1 MAAEESLKSSLYK
14 LEIIIIKVL
23 PFVIAALYILS
34 TILDYIDICSTL
46 VNYIVYLMFFLF
58 LYVSS
63 YVFKFCEYHR
73 MPIHY
78 ALGINLINVCDVY
91 VAINS
96 QYHDYAELF
105 KSWFGDGIEQK
116 IVESA
121 IVFWFKDADCKAEN
135 KVVKYLE

>member
-1 MAAEESLKSSLYK
+1 MAAEGNLKSSLYK

-23 PFVIAALYILS
+23 PFIIAALYILS

-58 LYVSS
+58 LYISS

-78 ALGINLINVCDVY
+78 ALLLILSTMTTQSCLRVGLVM
-91 VAINS
+91 V
-96 QYHDYAELF
+96 
-105 KSWFGDGIEQK
+105 
-116 IVESA
+116 
-121 IVFWFKDADCKAEN
+121 
-135 KVVKYLE
+135 

>member
-1 MAAEESLKSSLYK
+1 MAVEGNLKSSLYK

-23 PFVIAALYILS
+23 PFIIAALYILS
-34 TILDYIDICSTL
+34 TILDYIEVCSTL

-78 ALGINLINVCDVY
+78 ALGINLINVYDVY
-91 VAINS
+91 VGIPVDNYSMFGIYSIFTGIAIFITV
-96 QYHDYAELF
+96 YLYV
-105 KSWFGDGIEQK
+105 KSHK
-116 IVESA
+116 KPTA
-121 IVFWFKDADCKAEN
+121 KR
-135 KVVKYLE
+135 

>member
-1 MAAEESLKSSLYK
+1 MAVEGNLKSSLYK

-23 PFVIAALYILS
+23 PFIIAALYILS

-78 ALGINLINVCDVY
+78 ALGINLINIYDVY
-91 VAINS
+91 VGIPVDNYLMFGIYSIFTGIAIFITVYLYVRS
-96 QYHDYAELF
+96 HKKPTA
-105 KSWFGDGIEQK
+105 
-116 IVESA
+116 
-121 IVFWFKDADCKAEN
+121 KDN
-135 KVVKYLE
+135 R

>member
-1 MAAEESLKSSLYK
+1 MAAEGNLKSSLYK

-23 PFVIAALYILS
+23 PFIIAALYILS

-78 ALGINLINVCDVY
+78 ALGINLINVYDVY
-91 VAINS
+91 VGIPVDNYSMFGIYSVFTGIAIFITV
-96 QYHDYAELF
+96 YLYV
-105 KSWFGDGIEQK
+105 KSHKKPTI
-116 IVESA
+116 
-121 IVFWFKDADCKAEN
+121 KDSR
-135 KVVKYLE
+135 

>member
-1 MAAEESLKSSLYK
+1 MAVEGNLKSSLYK
-14 LEIIIIKVL
+14 LEIIIIKVP
-23 PFVIAALYILS
+23 PFIIAALYILS

-78 ALGINLINVCDVY
+78 ALGINLINVYDVY
-91 VAINS
+91 VGIPVDNYSMFGIYSIFTGIAIFITV
-96 QYHDYAELF
+96 YLYV
-105 KSWFGDGIEQK
+105 KSHK
-116 IVESA
+116 KPTA
-121 IVFWFKDADCKAEN
+121 KDN
-135 KVVKYLE
+135 R

>member
-1 MAAEESLKSSLYK
+1 MAAEGNLKSSLYK
-14 LEIIIIKVL
+14 LEIMIIKVL
-23 PFVIAALYILS
+23 PFIIAALYILS

-78 ALGINLINVCDVY
+78 ALGINLINVYDVY
-91 VAINS
+91 VGIPVDNYSMFGIYSIFTGIAIFITVYLYVRS
-96 QYHDYAELF
+96 YK
-105 KSWFGDGIEQK
+105 KSTN
-116 IVESA
+116 
-121 IVFWFKDADCKAEN
+121 KDN
-135 KVVKYLE
+135 R

>member
-1 MAAEESLKSSLYK
+1 MAAEGNLKSNLYK
-14 LEIIIIKVL
+14 LEIVIIKVL

-63 YVFKFCEYHR
+63 YVFKFCGYHR

-78 ALGINLINVCDVY
+78 ALGINLINVYDVY
-91 VAINS
+91 VGIPVDNYSMFGIYSIFTGIAIFITVYLYVRS
-96 QYHDYAELF
+96 YK
-105 KSWFGDGIEQK
+105 KSTN
-116 IVESA
+116 
-121 IVFWFKDADCKAEN
+121 KDN
-135 KVVKYLE
+135 R

>member
-1 MAAEESLKSSLYK
+1 MAAEGNLKSSLYK

-23 PFVIAALYILS
+23 PFIIAALYILS

-78 ALGINLINVCDVY
+78 ALGINLINVYDVY
-91 VAINS
+91 VGIPVDNYSMFGIYSIFTGIAIFITV
-96 QYHDYAELF
+96 YLYV
-105 KSWFGDGIEQK
+105 KSHK
-116 IVESA
+116 KPA
-121 IVFWFKDADCKAEN
+121 IKDN
-135 KVVKYLE
+135 R

>member
-1 MAAEESLKSSLYK
+1 MAAEGNLKSSLYK

-23 PFVIAALYILS
+23 PFIIAALYILS

-78 ALGINLINVCDVY
+78 ALGINLINVYDVY
-91 VAINS
+91 VGIPVDNYSMFGIYSIFTGIAIFITV
-96 QYHDYAELF
+96 YLYV
-105 KSWFGDGIEQK
+105 KSYKKPTI
-116 IVESA
+116 
-121 IVFWFKDADCKAEN
+121 KDSR
-135 KVVKYLE
+135 

>member
-1 MAAEESLKSSLYK
+1 MATEGNLKSSLYK

-23 PFVIAALYILS
+23 PFIIATLYILS

-46 VNYIVYLMFFLF
+46 VNYLVYLMFFLF

-78 ALGINLINVCDVY
+78 ALGINLINVYDVY
-91 VAINS
+91 VGIPVDNYSMFGIYSIFTGIAIFITV
-96 QYHDYAELF
+96 YLY
-105 KSWFGDGIEQK
+105 
-116 IVESA
+116 
-121 IVFWFKDADCKAEN
+121 
-135 KVVKYLE
+135 VKGRK

>member
-1 MAAEESLKSSLYK
+1 M
-14 LEIIIIKVL
+14 L
-23 PFVIAALYILS
+23 PFIIAALYILS

-78 ALGINLINVCDVY
+78 ALGINPINVYDVY
-91 VAINS
+91 VGIPVDNYSMFGIYSIFTGIAIFITV
-96 QYHDYAELF
+96 YLYV
-105 KSWFGDGIEQK
+105 KSHK
-116 IVESA
+116 KPA
-121 IVFWFKDADCKAEN
+121 TKDN
-135 KVVKYLE
+135 R

>member
-1 MAAEESLKSSLYK
+1 MAAEGNLKSSLYK

-23 PFVIAALYILS
+23 PFIIAALYILS

-78 ALGINLINVCDVY
+78 ALGINLINVYDVY
-91 VAINS
+91 VGIPVDNYSMFGIYSIFTGIAIFITV
-96 QYHDYAELF
+96 YLYV
-105 KSWFGDGIEQK
+105 KSHK
-116 IVESA
+116 KPTT
-121 IVFWFKDADCKAEN
+121 KDN
-135 KVVKYLE
+135 R

>member
-1 MAAEESLKSSLYK
+1 MAAEGNLKSSLYK

-23 PFVIAALYILS
+23 PFIIAALYILS

-78 ALGINLINVCDVY
+78 ALGINLINVYDVY
-91 VAINS
+91 VGIPVDNYSMFGIYSIFTGIAIFITV
-96 QYHDYAELF
+96 YLYV
-105 KSWFGDGIEQK
+105 KSHKKPTIED
-116 IVESA
+116 SR
-121 IVFWFKDADCKAEN
+121 
-135 KVVKYLE
+135 

>member
-1 MAAEESLKSSLYK
+1 MAAEGSLKSSLYK

-23 PFVIAALYILS
+23 PFIIAALYILS

-78 ALGINLINVCDVY
+78 ALGINLINVYDVY
-91 VAINS
+91 VGIPVDNYSMFGIYSIFTGIAIFITV
-96 QYHDYAELF
+96 YLYV
-105 KSWFGDGIEQK
+105 KSYK
-116 IVESA
+116 KPTV
-121 IVFWFKDADCKAEN
+121 KDSR
-135 KVVKYLE
+135 

>member
-34 TILDYIDICSTL
+34 TILDYIDINSTL
-46 VNYIVYLMFFLF
+46 INYIVYLMFFLF

-78 ALGINLINVCDVY
+78 SLGINLINVYDVY
-91 VAINS
+91 VGIPVDNYSMLGIYSIFTGIAIFITVYLYAKNNKKSSRKHNS
-96 QYHDYAELF
+96 RYRCR
-105 KSWFGDGIEQK
+105 K
-116 IVESA
+116 
-121 IVFWFKDADCKAEN
+121 
-135 KVVKYLE
+135 

>member
-1 MAAEESLKSSLYK
+1 M
-14 LEIIIIKVL
+14 
-23 PFVIAALYILS
+23 AALYILS

-78 ALGINLINVCDVY
+78 ALGINLINIYDVY
-91 VAINS
+91 VGIPVDNYLMFGIYSVFTGIAIFITVYLYVRS
-96 QYHDYAELF
+96 HKKPTA
-105 KSWFGDGIEQK
+105 
-116 IVESA
+116 
-121 IVFWFKDADCKAEN
+121 KDN
-135 KVVKYLE
+135 R

>member
-1 MAAEESLKSSLYK
+1 MAAEGNLKSSLYK

-23 PFVIAALYILS
+23 PFIIAALYILS

-78 ALGINLINVCDVY
+78 ALGINLINVYDVY
-91 VAINS
+91 VGIPVDNYSMFGIYSIFTGIAIFITV
-96 QYHDYAELF
+96 YLYV
-105 KSWFGDGIEQK
+105 KSHK
-116 IVESA
+116 KPTT
-121 IVFWFKDADCKAEN
+121 KDKR
-135 KVVKYLE
+135 

>member
-1 MAAEESLKSSLYK
+1 MAAEGNLKSSLYK

-23 PFVIAALYILS
+23 PFIIAALYILS

-78 ALGINLINVCDVY
+78 ALGINLINVYDVY
-91 VAINS
+91 VGIPVDNYSMFGIYSIFTGIAIFITV
-96 QYHDYAELF
+96 YLCV
-105 KSWFGDGIEQK
+105 KSHK
-116 IVESA
+116 KPA
-121 IVFWFKDADCKAEN
+121 TKDN
-135 KVVKYLE
+135 R